1 MIKLI
6 ASDMDGTLLNA
17 QMQISPENIKAIKY
31 AQKMGVEFL
40 VATGRTRNEALPLL
54 QKANLNTG
62 YININGAQVY
72 DSAGDLVIEKPIFR
86 DKALAVINILKKS
99 GFYFEVVSG
108 EHVYS
113 DSRIRRIS
121 NVSDLLVDLNKHLS
135 LKNVVSFAG
144 GSDQVLNVIFV
155 ESFNQ
160 LFEDPNFKVMKF
172 VVFDPAGPR
181 AFNKIRQEIKKIGG
195 LVGTASSST
204 NLEINNESAQ
214 KGIALLDY
222 GKAKN
227 ISPSEIM
234 AIGDNFNDESMIK
247 MAGIGVAMENAVPE
261 IKNLASFITKNN
273 NDSGVANAIYSFI
286 KSE

>member
-31 AQKMGVEFL
+31 AQKMGAEFL

-54 QKANLNTG
+54 QSAGLETG

-72 DSAGDLVIEKPIFR
+72 DTKGNLVLEKPIPR
-86 DKALAVINILKKS
+86 DKALEVIKVLKKS
-99 GFYFEVVSG
+99 GLYFEVASG

-135 LKNVVSFAG
+135 LKSVVSFAG
-144 GSDQVLNVIFV
+144 GSDQVLNVTFV
-155 ESFNQ
+155 DSFER
-160 LFEDPNFKVMKF
+160 LFENPNFKVMKF
-172 VVFDPAGPR
+172 VVFDPAGPQ

-222 GKAKN
+222 GQSKN
-227 ISPSEIM
+227 ISSNEIM

-247 MAGIGVAMENAVPE
+247 MAGVGVAMDNAVPE
-261 IKNLASFITKNN
+261 IKALASFITKNN
-273 NDSGVANAIYSFI
+273 NDSGVAHAIYSFI
-286 KSE
+286 KP

>member
-17 QMQISPENIKAIKY
+17 QMQISPKNIKAINY

-54 QKANLNTG
+54 QKAGLNTG

-72 DSAGDLVIEKPIFR
+72 DRQGNLVIEKPISR

-99 GFYFEVVSG
+99 GSYFEVVSG

-135 LKNVVSFAG
+135 LKSVVSFAG

-155 ESFNQ
+155 DSFNQ

-172 VVFDPAGPR
+172 VVFNPAGPQ
-181 AFNKIRQEIKKIGG
+181 AFKNIREEIKNLGG
-195 LVGTASSST
+195 LIGTASSST

-227 ISPSEIM
+227 ISPNEIM

-273 NDSGVANAIYSFI
+273 NDAGVAHAIYSFI

>member
-6 ASDMDGTLLNA
+6 ASDMDGTLLNGE
-17 QMQISPENIKAIKY
+17 MQISSENIRAIKH
-31 AQKMGVEFL
+31 AQKMGIEFL

-54 QKANLNTG
+54 KKAGLDTG

-72 DSAGDLVIEKPIFR
+72 DTQGNLVIEKPIAR
-86 DKALAVINILKKS
+86 NKALEVIKILKES
-99 GFYFEVVSG
+99 GSYFEIASG
-108 EHVYS
+108 DHVYS
-113 DSRIRRIS
+113 ESRIRRIS

-144 GSDQVLNVIFV
+144 GSDQVLNVTFID
-155 ESFNQ
+155 SFEK
-160 LFEDPNFKVMKF
+160 LFADPNFKVMKF
-172 VVFDPAGPR
+172 VVFDPAGPQ
-181 AFNKIRQEIKKIGG
+181 AFKDIRKELKKIGG

-204 NLEINNESAQ
+204 NLEINHEAAQ

-227 ISPSEIM
+227 ITPQEIM

-261 IKNLASFITKNN
+261 IKEIASFITKNN
-273 NDSGVANAIYSFI
+273 NASGVAHAIYTLT
-286 KSE
+286 KS

>member
-40 VATGRTRNEALPLL
+40 VSTGRTRNEALPLL

-72 DSAGDLVIEKPIFR
+72 DSEGDLVIEKPIFR

-227 ISPSEIM
+227 ISPNEIM